1 MKGIIHVNEKTVLM
15 PRFLIQSPLFC
26 FLVSIPPST
35 QSPIPSTQPPVP
47 SVSGLVTSYIYFFQ
61 KSFKFLVKMP
71 VVTPK
76 CLILSA
82 FFFFPPVSTRS
93 TQHPVPNVSGLV
105 TSCLY
110 ISKSFTFFWSF
121 FQSLLNS
128 NDLYSFI
135 NFSNKIFTAFLVL
148 RLSDSKIMCSL
159 QIQADSKLSKL

>member
-82 FFFFPPVSTRS
+82 FFFPPSVDS
-93 TQHPVPNVSGLV
+93 QHP
-105 TSCLY
+105 TSSSQCLRFSNFLLIYFKILY
-110 ISKSFTFFWSF
+110 ILLIFFSKSFK
-121 FQSLLNS
+121 FQ
-128 NDLYSFI
+128 
-135 NFSNKIFTAFLVL
+135 
-148 RLSDSKIMCSL
+148 
-159 QIQADSKLSKL
+159 

>member
-15 PRFLIQSPLFC
+15 PKFLIQSPLFC
-26 FLVSIPPST
+26 FLVSIPSSTHSPIPST
-35 QSPIPSTQPPVP
+35 QPPVPSTQPPVP

-82 FFFFPPVSTRS
+82 CFFFFPASTRS
-93 TQHPVPNVSGLV
+93 TQHPIPSVSGLV

-110 ISKSFTFFWSF
+110 ISKSFTFF
-121 FQSLLNS
+121 
-128 NDLYSFI
+128 
-135 NFSNKIFTAFLVL
+135 
-148 RLSDSKIMCSL
+148 
-159 QIQADSKLSKL
+159 